1 MHLVEPDDS
10 LCPWR
15 DDVLARLLGEPATR
29 AADAVESH
37 VANCADCQ
45 RLRAAFTTVAAA
57 LRAVPAAPAPDL
69 AEAVLAQT
77 VNARPPLRWLP
88 LAAAAVLTLLAGG
101 LLWRVAGRPS
111 PAVATLEPEAAG
123 EVRVEPATRVA
134 QDVAAPRAAGDDMLQ
149 RAVAWLASAQSP
161 QGSWAASTWGAQS
174 NYTVGVS
181 ALATLALLS
190 EPSGEGAVAAQAAV
204 QRAVPYLLSQQRAD
218 GLFGPAVTGSLYN
231 HALATL
237 ALLEAEA
244 AGGVV
249 VPADRRQAA
258 LDLLARAQHAE
269 GGWTYLRAP
278 NGRANSSLTVWALL
292 ALTRADELDRRT
304 ADGAVAR
311 GLAWLERTIDDEGRA
326 GYRAA
331 GDHPRGPESLTA
343 AAAVCL
349 LGRPAPARSR
359 LGRVLAQVRDDVAR
373 ADGAPDFY
381 RTFFQATALRG
392 AGLGD
397 STELAHLEEQLALLQ
412 ERGGGAAG
420 SWAAT
425 DQWAR
430 AGGRVY
436 ATAMAVLALRGP

>member
-10 LCPWR
+10 PCAWR
-15 DDVLARLLGEPATR
+15 EDVLARLLGEPTSR
-29 AADAVESH
+29 APDAVEAH
-37 VANCADCQ
+37 GAACAACR
-45 RLRAAFTTVAAA
+45 RLAADFQQVAAA
-57 LRAVPAAPAPDL
+57 LHSVPSAPAPDL
-69 AEAVLAQT
+69 ADAVLART
-77 VNARPPLRWLP
+77 IEARPHRRWLP
-88 LAAAAVLTLLAGG
+88 LAAAAALALLAGG
-101 LLWRVAGRPS
+101 LRWRGAGHAS
-111 PAVATLEPEAAG
+111 PAVAGVEPEAAA
-123 EVRVEPATRVA
+123 EIRVEPAARVA
-134 QDVAAPRAAGDDMLQ
+134 QGGATPRPAGDDMLG

-161 QGSWAASTWGAQS
+161 QGSWAAATWGAQS

-190 EPSGEGAVAAQAAV
+190 EPPGTGAPAAQAAV
-204 QRAVPYLLSQQRAD
+204 QRVVPYLLSQQRAD

-278 NGRANSSLTVWALL
+278 TGRANSSLTVWALL
-292 ALTRADELDRRT
+292 ALTRAEELDRR
-304 ADGAVAR
+304 APDGAVAR

-331 GDHPRGPESLTA
+331 GDHPRGPDSLTA

-349 LGRPAPARSR
+349 LGQPAPDRSR
-359 LGRVLAQVRDDVAR
+359 LGRMLAQVRDDVAR

-381 RTFFQATALRG
+381 RTFFQATALRS

-397 STELAHLEEQLALLQ
+397 STELAQLEEQLALLQ
-412 ERGGGAAG
+412 ERTGGAAG

-436 ATAMAVLALRGP
+436 ATALAVLALRGP

>member
-15 DDVLARLLGEPATR
+15 DDVLARLLGEATVR
-29 AADAVESH
+29 AADAVEAH
-37 VANCADCQ
+37 VASCAECQ
-45 RLRAAFTTVAAA
+45 RLRAEFTAVAAA

-69 AEAVLAQT
+69 VEAVLAQT

-88 LAAAAVLTLLAGG
+88 LAAAAALALLAGG
-101 LLWRVAGRPS
+101 LLWRIAGRTS

-134 QDVAAPRAAGDDMLQ
+134 QDGAVPRAAEDDMLQ

-190 EPSGEGAVAAQAAV
+190 EPSGAGAVAAQAAV

-244 AGGVV
+244 TGGVA

-292 ALTRADELDRRT
+292 ALTRAEELDRR
-304 ADGAVAR
+304 AAMLGMPALIKAYLRVGGFVGDGA
-311 GLAWLERTIDDEGRA
+311 WID
-326 GYRAA
+326 AA
-331 GDHPRGPESLTA
+331 FNTTD
-343 AAAVCL
+343 VCL
-349 LGRPAPARSR
+349 VMDTGQMSARHR
-359 LGRVLAQVRDDVAR
+359 E
-373 ADGAPDFY
+373 FY
-381 RTFFQATALRG
+381 IRK
-392 AGLGD
+392 
-397 STELAHLEEQLALLQ
+397 
-412 ERGGGAAG
+412 AG
-420 SWAAT
+420 S
-425 DQWAR
+425 
-430 AGGRVY
+430 
-436 ATAMAVLALRGP
+436 